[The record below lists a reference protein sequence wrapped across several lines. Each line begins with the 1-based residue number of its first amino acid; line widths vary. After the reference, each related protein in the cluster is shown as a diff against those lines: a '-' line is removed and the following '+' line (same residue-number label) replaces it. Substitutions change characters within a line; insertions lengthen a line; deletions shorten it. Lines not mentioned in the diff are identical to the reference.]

1 MRRLTWT
8 FCFSISSCSRLRSLT
23 SLQASSI
30 FSTAISRLTR
40 SGWSSGVNFK
50 ISWKTFYW
58 KYRFFV
64 FGYFVCLSF
73 SNKSPVSALK
83 FPKKK
88 TFIEK
93 IGFCQFR
100 VCFCF
105 PLFIYHEALK
115 VMCQLK
121 NYLRAKLCVLI
132 ENIGWVKKD

>member
-1 MRRLTWT
+1 
-8 FCFSISSCSRLRSLT
+8 LRSLT

-83 FPKKK
+83 FPKKNIYWKNRFLSISCMFLFSFVYLSRSSKSHVSVEKLHANK
-88 TFIEK
+88 T
-93 IGFCQFR
+93 
-100 VCFCF
+100 VCFF
-105 PLFIYHEALK
+105 KLK
-115 VMCQLK
+115 
-121 NYLRAKLCVLI
+121 I
-132 ENIGWVKKD
+132 